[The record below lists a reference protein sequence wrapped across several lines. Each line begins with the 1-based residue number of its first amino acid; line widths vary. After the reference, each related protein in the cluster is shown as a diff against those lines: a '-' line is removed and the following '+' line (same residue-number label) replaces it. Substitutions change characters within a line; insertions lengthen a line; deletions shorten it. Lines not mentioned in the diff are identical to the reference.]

1 MDTPILAPGSSL
13 AITKNDK
20 PSSVSQL
27 KKKTEKILASDTPL
41 EFIEKAGIDLLAIY
55 KGLGYIAL
63 NADIMA
69 KDRDGDVFVLGADNR
84 SRIMASTL
92 LLELAK
98 HIKDKSVITQ
108 VGIFNDPKIVE
119 EANRVL
125 ALRNKI

>member
-1 MDTPILAPGSSL
+1 VDTPILAPGSSL